1 MVAPSQLGLIN
12 GMIPQYI
19 KKVST
24 ACGKEKG
31 IIKKTTRNGIRM
43 WGLRPNEMN
52 KRVPEDDSEP
62 DLLPRTQDDGLQFYM

>member
-1 MVAPSQLGLIN
+1 
-12 GMIPQYI
+12 
-19 KKVST
+19 
-24 ACGKEKG
+24 
-31 IIKKTTRNGIRM
+31 M